1 MSDLL
6 ARLRAMRGGAVAGP
20 GTVAPMHGLAG
31 AAASMGASLVEAD
44 GGIHFAR
51 ESRLPAGSVHG
62 AAPLGGPGLHP
73 LLRRQAGA
81 GNPEGPVIY
90 LDTETTGLSGGA
102 GTFAFLVGVGRHDP
116 GGFSVRQLFLPG
128 PEHEVSQLRALA
140 AIVHDASAV
149 VTYNGSSFDLP
160 LLRSRFALNR
170 LDDPFR
176 STAHLDLLTL
186 ARRLWRETLPD
197 CSLGTVER
205 HVLGARRG
213 ADDVPGFEVPA
224 RYIAWLRTHRAEGLS
239 GVLSHNVSDIV
250 ALTALRAR
258 FEDLIE
264 QPEPSLAP
272 PELHGMGA
280 WFERLGEPELALTR
294 YLAAASGR
302 QQSAWQASLLLKR
315 LGRLDEA
322 TALWRQLGSR
332 GHAAAWVE
340 LAKLQEHRHRD
351 YAEALASVE
360 AAGSCRDA
368 DHPELERRRARL
380 ALRLA
385 ASDR

>member
-6 ARLRAMRGGAVAGP
+6 ARLRAMRGGAVATPGP
-20 GTVAPMHGLAG
+20 KSLTQGLAG

-51 ESRLPAGSVHG
+51 ESRMPAGSVHG
-62 AAPLGGPGLHP
+62 SAPLGGSTLHP
-73 LLRRQAGA
+73 LLQRQAGMKHP
-81 GNPEGPVIY
+81 GGPVVY

-102 GTFAFLVGVGRHDP
+102 GTLAFLVGVGRHDSS
-116 GGFSVRQLFLPG
+116 GFTVRQLFLPG

-140 AIVHDASAV
+140 AFVSDATAV
-149 VTYNGSSFDLP
+149 VTYNGGSFDLP

-170 LDDPFR
+170 LEDPFR
-176 STAHLDLLTL
+176 HTAHLDLLTL

-224 RYIAWLRTHRAEGLS
+224 RYLAWLRTRRTEGLS
-239 GVLSHNVSDIV
+239 GVLTHNVSDIV
-250 ALTALRAR
+250 ALTALRAH
-258 FEDLIE
+258 FEELIE
-264 QPEPSLAP
+264 QAEPSLAP
-272 PELHGMGA
+272 AELYGMGA
-280 WFERLGEPELALTR
+280 WLERLGEPELALTR
-294 YLAAASGR
+294 YRAAASGR
-302 QQSAWQASLLLKR
+302 SSWQASLLLKR

-322 TALWRQLGSR
+322 AALWRQLGSQ

-351 YAEALASVE
+351 FAAALASVE
-360 AAGSCRDA
+360 AAGACSDS
-368 DHPELERRRARL
+368 DQEELERRRARL

-385 ASDR
+385 AGDA